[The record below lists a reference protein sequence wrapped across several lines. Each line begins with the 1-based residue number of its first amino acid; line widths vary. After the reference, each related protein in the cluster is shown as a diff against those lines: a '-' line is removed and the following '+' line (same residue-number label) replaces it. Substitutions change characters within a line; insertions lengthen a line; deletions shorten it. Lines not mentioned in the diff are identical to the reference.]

1 MEELLNYFGLSF
13 TVSKFLPY
21 FFAVFLGFFFSKLL
35 YRHISASIII
45 RILFIT
51 LITVLPFGIYFAIH
65 PIFEGDISNEGINI
79 KNNLDLP
86 KNKDLLIIAFADC
99 PYCIQSQNTIKIIHQ
114 KNKKIKAEYL
124 IVNGTNQD
132 SVRYARMLNG
142 FASCRNL
149 KNSIPLLQSI
159 QGSFPSF
166 ILVQNGRLK
175 KVWSNNTF
183 SVRAW
188 DEVVSCIE

>member
-13 TVSKFLPY
+13 TASKFSPY
-21 FFAVFLGFFFSKLL
+21 FIGVFLGIVFSKLL
-35 YRHISASIII
+35 YRHISASKII

-86 KNKDLLIIAFADC
+86 KNKDLLIIALADC
-99 PYCIQSQNTIKIIHQ
+99 PYCIQSQKTIKIIHQ
-114 KNKKIKAEYL
+114 KNTKIKAEYL
-124 IVNGTNQD
+124 IVNGTKQD
-132 SVRYARMLNG
+132 SISYARMLNG
-142 FASCRNL
+142 FASCRTM

-166 ILVQNGRLK
+166 ILVRKGKLN

-188 DEVVSCIE
+188 DEVVSCIQ

>member
-13 TVSKFLPY
+13 TASKFLPY
-21 FFAVFLGFFFSKLL
+21 FIAVFLGIVFSKLL
-35 YRHISASIII
+35 YRHISASKII
-45 RILFIT
+45 RNIFIT
-51 LITVLPFGIYFAIH
+51 LITILPFGIYFAIN
-65 PIFEGDISNEGINI
+65 PIFQGDFSNEGVLI
-79 KNNLDLP
+79 KKKLELP
-86 KNKDLLIIAFADC
+86 KNNDLLIIALADC
-99 PYCIQSQNTIKIIHQ
+99 PYCIQSQETVKLIHQ
-114 KNKKIKAEYL
+114 KNTKIKAEYL
-124 IVNGTNQD
+124 IVNGTKQD
-132 SVRYARMLNG
+132 SIRYARMLLG
-142 FASCRNL
+142 FASCRTV

-166 ILVQNGRLK
+166 ILVRKGKLN

>member
-65 PIFEGDISNEGINI
+65 PIFEGDISNEGVII
-79 KNNLDLP
+79 RKNLDLP
-86 KNKDLLIIAFADC
+86 KNKDLLIIALADC
-99 PYCIQSQNTIKIIHQ
+99 PFCIQSQKTIKIIHQ
-114 KNKKIKAEYL
+114 KNKRIKAEYI
-124 IVNGTNQD
+124 IVNGTKQD
-132 SVRYARMLNG
+132 SIRYARMLHG
-142 FASCRNL
+142 FASCRTV
-149 KNSIPLLQSI
+149 KNSVPLTQTI
-159 QGSFPSF
+159 QGKFPSF
-166 ILVQNGRLK
+166 ILVQKGRLK
-175 KVWSNNTF
+175 KVWNNNNF

-188 DEVVSCIE
+188 DEVVSGI

>member
-13 TVSKFLPY
+13 TASKFLPY
-21 FFAVFLGFFFSKLL
+21 FLAVLLGFFFSKLL
-35 YRHISASIII
+35 YRHISASKII

-51 LITVLPFGIYFAIH
+51 LITVLPFGIYFAIN
-65 PIFEGDISNEGINI
+65 PIFEGDICNEGISI
-79 KNNLDLP
+79 RNNLDLP
-86 KNKDLLIIAFADC
+86 KNKDLLIIALADC
-99 PYCIQSQNTIKIIHQ
+99 PYCIKSQKTIKIIHQ

-124 IVNGTNQD
+124 IVNGTKQD
-132 SVRYARMLNG
+132 SISYARMLNG
-142 FASCRNL
+142 FASCRNI

>member
-13 TVSKFLPY
+13 TVSKFSPY
-21 FFAVFLGFFFSKLL
+21 FIAVFLGIIFSKLL
-35 YRHISASIII
+35 YRHISASKII

-86 KNKDLLIIAFADC
+86 KNKDLLIIALADC
-99 PYCIQSQNTIKIIHQ
+99 PFCIQSQKTIKIIHQ
-114 KNKKIKAEYL
+114 KNKRIKAEYI
-124 IVNGTNQD
+124 IVNGTKQD
-132 SVRYARMLNG
+132 SIRYARMLLG
-142 FASCRNL
+142 FASCRTV
-149 KNSIPLLQSI
+149 KNSVSLTQTI
-159 QGSFPSF
+159 QGKFPSF
-166 ILVQNGRLK
+166 ILVQKGRLK
-175 KVWSNNTF
+175 KVWNNNNF

-188 DEVVSCIE
+188 DEVVSGID